1 MSSDYQV
8 LAEYYQKYLDSD
20 YSYSRLN
27 MNKEKEAFWSNGNAK
42 TDTDMLSRY
51 YGMYENLILSRAS
64 YEYSEYEISI
74 QTEFA
79 LYKKENSDILNGVYD
94 VARIA
99 ADEWN
104 KAEGKLNAQY
114 NQWRKSFIERYEEAG
129 KEWQEKYEEFLSDKQ
144 QWITRMYVSAA
155 SETGYTGIRAD
166 EEARKSL
173 TKTRERMVRNISR
186 ESFDAGEYVRDL
198 IGSSLIGKL
207 NSHLDTIAGRTDGVH
222 LAAEVQKK
230 NSMSGAENLLN
241 AMKVLEETSAMMK
254 KTACKKAAQDA
265 GILLDQKIEE
275 AYSGIETTNKNVEE
289 SIDSMLYG
297 AGYLKSGNLYARK
310 VLAHSYLV
318 QDVYKIQA
326 VAGYN
331 WYNTARPELRI
342 SSAMFEGLETDG
354 IITLMNTATMELEDW
369 QARIFCV
376 HDGVRDIKGEIEK
389 HIGSKQD
396 YGSEIGRIMFQYDRN
411 EKEKDAGKAE
421 FEAAPWDKQ
430 ITESPCSWVEVPSL
444 RSVVTTATA
453 VASAVVTTVAT
464 SALSV
469 VSFGALAAPMAVLCG
484 AAVTLSAEAMFAVAD
499 VAGGYKDWDEVGT
512 ELAISAATSVISAA
526 GGAAGAAVQGI
537 GGIGGVFLYRNQIL

>member
-1 MSSDYQV
+1 ALERFYADYKNKKEALEESLAEKAKLQAEAAEEYNREVQAELQIKDEDKKSLREYALKASDSKLSVSERKEWAKKYDALYAKIEKVTDSSKLKNLAQKAYGKNTFNMSSDYQV

-331 WYNTARPELRI
+331 WYRTAKPELRI
-342 SSAMFEGLETDG
+342 SSAMFDGLETDG

-369 QARIFCV
+369 QARIFGV
-376 HDGVRDIKGEIEK
+376 HDGVREIKGEIEK
-389 HIGSKQD
+389 HIG
-396 YGSEIGRIMFQYDRN
+396 
-411 EKEKDAGKAE
+411 
-421 FEAAPWDKQ
+421 
-430 ITESPCSWVEVPSL
+430 
-444 RSVVTTATA
+444 
-453 VASAVVTTVAT
+453 
-464 SALSV
+464 
-469 VSFGALAAPMAVLCG
+469 
-484 AAVTLSAEAMFAVAD
+484 
-499 VAGGYKDWDEVGT
+499 
-512 ELAISAATSVISAA
+512 
-526 GGAAGAAVQGI
+526 
-537 GGIGGVFLYRNQIL
+537 